1 MRKLIVLA
9 LLPALFVLAGPTA
22 TAATRQVSLTRSG
35 FLPASVTITV
45 GDTVTWT
52 NQDSVRRSVVSDT
65 GVFSSGLIDPGKTFS
80 YTFTKTGTFRYRD
93 GTRTNVRG
101 TVVVRNA
108 PATVTIAASRVV
120 LIFGGDVTLSGA
132 ISTRQSGQ
140 TVTLVAQPY
149 SQPAERIQLQTGT
162 DGAWSYSAQPRIN
175 TTYTVQYRNATSG
188 PVGVSVRPRMTL
200 RKVAVNRYSVSLVA
214 GRSFAGKVGYVAR
227 WSPRLRRWVQ
237 VRRYT
242 LVQSQTASTV
252 SVATLRFKVARR
264 TKLRAFISQAQ
275 AQPGYVNGY
284 SNVILS

>member
-9 LLPALFVLAGPTA
+9 VALLAVAGPAA
-22 TAATRQVSLTRSG
+22 TAATRQVALARSG

-65 GVFSSGLIDPGKTFS
+65 GLFSSGLIDPGQTFS
-80 YTFTKTGTFRYRD
+80 QAFNQTGTFRYRD
-93 GTRTNVRG
+93 GTRTRVRG
-101 TVVVRNA
+101 TVVVRA
-108 PATVTIAASRVV
+108 LPATVTLTASKTV

-132 ISTRQSGQ
+132 LSTKQSGQ
-140 TVTLVAQPY
+140 TVTLIAQPY
-149 SQPAERIQLQTGT
+149 GQPGERVQLRTGT
-162 DGAWSYSAQPRIN
+162 DGAWSYTAQPRIQ
-175 TTYTVQYRNATSG
+175 TVYTVQYRNATSG
-188 PVGVSVRPRMTL
+188 AVTVNVRPRLSL
-200 RKVAVNRYSVSLVA
+200 RKVAVNRYAVNVVA

-227 WSPRLRRWVQ
+227 WSTKLRRWVQ

-242 LVQSQTASTV
+242 LVQSKTSSTI

-275 AQPGYVNGY
+275 VQPGYVSGY
-284 SNVILS
+284 SNIILS

>member
-9 LLPALFVLAGPTA
+9 VALLAVGGPAA
-22 TAATRQVSLTRSG
+22 TAATRQVSLARSG
-35 FLPASVTITV
+35 FLPASVTITA

-65 GVFSSGLIDPGKTFS
+65 GLFSSGLIDPGKTFS
-80 YTFTKTGTFRYRD
+80 FTFNQNGTFRYRD

-101 TVVVRNA
+101 TVVVRA
-108 PATVTIAASRVV
+108 QPATVTIAASRTV

-132 ISTRQSGQ
+132 ISTKQSGQ

-149 SQPAERIQLQTGT
+149 SQPGERVSLRTGT
-162 DGAWSYSAQPRIN
+162 DGAWSYSAQPRIQ
-175 TTYTVQYRNATSG
+175 TAYTVQFRNSTSG
-188 PVGVSVRPRMTL
+188 AVTVNVRPRLSL
-200 RKVAVNRYSVSLVA
+200 RKVATNRYSVNVVA
-214 GRSFAGKVGYVAR
+214 GRSFAGKIGYVAR
-227 WSPRLRRWVQ
+227 WSTKLQRWVQ

-242 LVQSQTASTV
+242 LVQSQTSSTI

-275 AQPGYVNGY
+275 VQPGYVSGY
-284 SNVILS
+284 SNIILS